1 MDEERKPQEE
11 PEEGCNPSEEPEEGR
26 DPTLELEEEH
36 EPSPEAEGPVQ
47 VKLLLIGGKWRIHV
61 NGKTLPVSVC
71 ESMLNELK
79 ELAENRN
86 QDVIFWQVAA
96 FAFASAAAVLL
107 MLLLSR

>member
-11 PEEGCNPSEEPEEGR
+11 PEE
-26 DPTLELEEEH
+26 EH
-36 EPSPEAEGPVQ
+36 EPSLEPEEEPAGPVQ

-79 ELAENRN
+79 DLAEKEGLTVHSYP
-86 QDVIFWQVAA
+86 QGEPGPQAA
-96 FAFASAAAVLL
+96 QTLPGRFGHRWGEA
-107 MLLLSR
+107 

>member
-11 PEEGCNPSEEPEEGR
+11 PEE
-26 DPTLELEEEH
+26 EH
-36 EPSPEAEGPVQ
+36 EPSLEPEEEPAGPVQ

-71 ESMLNELK
+71 ESMLNELTD
-79 ELAENRN
+79 LAETRNR
-86 QDVIFWQVAA
+86 DVIFWQVAA

-107 MLLLSR
+107 MLLLSP

>member
-11 PEEGCNPSEEPEEGR
+11 PEEGCNPSLEPEEGR
-26 DPTLELEEEH
+26 DHTLELEEAH
-36 EPSPEAEGPVQ
+36 EPSQAAEGPVQ

-86 QDVIFWQVAA
+86 RDVIFWQVAA

>member
-11 PEEGCNPSEEPEEGR
+11 PEE
-26 DPTLELEEEH
+26 EH
-36 EPSPEAEGPVQ
+36 EPSLEPEEEPAGPVQ

-79 ELAENRN
+79 DLAETRNR
-86 QDVIFWQVAA
+86 DVIFWQVAA

>member
-11 PEEGCNPSEEPEEGR
+11 PEE
-26 DPTLELEEEH
+26 EH
-36 EPSPEAEGPVQ
+36 EPSLEPEEEPAGPVQ

-86 QDVIFWQVAA
+86 RDVIFWQVAA

-107 MLLLSR
+107 MLLLSP